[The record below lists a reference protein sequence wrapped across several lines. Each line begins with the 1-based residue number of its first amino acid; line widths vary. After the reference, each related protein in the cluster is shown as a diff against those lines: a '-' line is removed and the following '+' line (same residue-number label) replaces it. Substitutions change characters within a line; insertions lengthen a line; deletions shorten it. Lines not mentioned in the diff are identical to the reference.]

1 MTVRLVQFK
10 MSTTIITRNSIPEN
24 LATVLSKVTKSVLRY
39 LVKRIDRNT
48 KKRLACERWYEY
60 DDGVI
65 SEIPLPPCPC
75 TMNQMN
81 NDDRYTKETTFQ
93 FVVSQVF
100 FQKPKAVSCFR
111 ERNIG

>member
-1 MTVRLVQFK
+1 M
-10 MSTTIITRNSIPEN
+10 RNDIPEN
-24 LATVLSKVTKSVLRY
+24 LATVLSRVTKSVLRY

-65 SEIPLPPCPC
+65 SETPLPPCPC
-75 TMNQMN
+75 TITQMN

-100 FQKPKAVSCFR
+100 FQKSKAVSCFR
-111 ERNIG
+111 ERNVG